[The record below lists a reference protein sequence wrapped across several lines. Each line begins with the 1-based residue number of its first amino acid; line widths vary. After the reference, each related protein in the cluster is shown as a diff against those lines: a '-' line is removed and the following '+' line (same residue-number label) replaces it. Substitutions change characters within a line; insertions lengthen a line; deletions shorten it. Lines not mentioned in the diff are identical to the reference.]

1 MRLCFFG
8 DSFVNGTGDDDCLGW
23 PGRLCADA
31 RQRGRD
37 VTLYNLGIRR
47 DTSGDVAR
55 RWEAEASARLA
66 PEHDGR
72 LVFSFGVNDCVHEQA
87 APRVAYDASLANT
100 RAILSRAALR
110 WPTLMVGPPCTGDD
124 ALDARVRI
132 LSERL
137 EQACQELEVPY
148 LPLFLRL
155 QGNAVWRLEAE
166 QGDGIHP
173 NRAGYAMIS
182 EAVLNWQPWRRWL
195 EP

>member
-31 RQRGRD
+31 RQRGHD

-47 DTSGDVAR
+47 DTSGDIAG
-55 RWEAEASARLA
+55 RWEREASARLA

-72 LVFSFGVNDCVHEQA
+72 LVFSFGVNDCVYEQA
-87 APRVAYDASLANT
+87 LPRVAHDASVANT
-100 RAILSRAALR
+100 RTILLRAAKR
-110 WPTLMVGPPCTGDD
+110 WPTLMVGPPCTCDD
-124 ALDARVRI
+124 ALDARVGT

-137 EQACQELEVPY
+137 EQACQELRVPY
-148 LPLFLRL
+148 LPLFPQLR
-155 QGNAVWRLEAE
+155 GNAVWRLEAE

-173 NRAGYAMIS
+173 NRAGYGLIAK
-182 EAVLNWQPWRRWL
+182 AVLDWQPWRNWI